1 MGEDG
6 NDAVGWLVI
15 VGLVL
20 LAVALLTD
28 SDSDSKPAASKPAVT
43 GPPWEKRVEIARK
56 LLKYCIDNAET
67 GEEYYQEAER
77 RLATGMGFIADKSI
91 ERACV
96 YGHWRALLYLAV
108 IRAINR
114 KPDEAMRAFDK
125 AVVKVNPAGIEPDDF
140 RPKMFGMAL
149 AWLEAHSWQ
158 VKVWED
164 SIGRGHPG
172 LSGAQLRAKAIEA
185 IIETIP
191 PLKP

>member
-1 MGEDG
+1 MGENG
-6 NDAVGWLVI
+6 NDAVGWLVL

-20 LAVALLTD
+20 LAVALMTD
-28 SDSDSKPAASKPAVT
+28 SDSKSKPPASKPTVT

-56 LLKYCIDNAET
+56 LLKYCLDNAVT
-67 GEEYYQEAER
+67 GEEHYQEAER
-77 RLATGMGFIADKSI
+77 RLAAGMGSIADKSI

-108 IRAINR
+108 IHAINR

-125 AVVKVNPAGIEPDDF
+125 AVVKVSPAGIEPDDF

-149 AWLEAHSWQ
+149 AWLEANSWQ
-158 VKVWED
+158 GKVWED
-164 SIGRGHPG
+164 AIGREHPG
-172 LSGAQLRAKAIEA
+172 LSGPQLRAKAIEA